1 MNAELKQELFDL
13 CSSKAPRYT
22 YLEAFVKIDEN
33 ESHGSFH
40 ITQVDWVLIKLGS
53 IAYEDAKNDLL
64 EHHPTNVEKSGWYNL
79 KGLFNLEYDSDDYR
93 SWSYLTEPEIIE
105 YEFQIGIEEMEKQQE
120 EWNKFDFDNLPF

>member
-22 YLEAFVKIDEN
+22 YLEAFVKIDED

-53 IAYEDAKNDLL
+53 IEYEDAKNDLL
-64 EHHPTNVEKSGWYNL
+64 ENYPINVEKSGWYKL

-105 YEFQIGIEEMEKQQE
+105 YEFRIGIEKMEKQQE